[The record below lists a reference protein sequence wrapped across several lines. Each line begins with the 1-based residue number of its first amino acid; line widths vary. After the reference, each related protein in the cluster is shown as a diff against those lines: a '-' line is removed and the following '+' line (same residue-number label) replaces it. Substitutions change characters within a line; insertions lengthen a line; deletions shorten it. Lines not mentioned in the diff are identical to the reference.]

1 MTTDD
6 ATGSLPPPPPR
17 PPAPTPPPP
26 PAAKTGWR
34 RIPTAAYVIG
44 AVLVV
49 FGVLVVVALII
60 NDQKRWSDLANGD
73 CFDFPGGETFIHVN
87 IRDCDEP
94 HDAQVV
100 ARIVVARSLDDPAE
114 SFEAADEILLQC
126 EEAVLRK
133 DLNFNGSPEDIL
145 LNYISPGAPDW
156 DAGERSIVCLIES
169 EVGLL
174 RSLFRN

>member
-1 MTTDD
+1 MTTDGT
-6 ATGSLPPPPPR
+6 TGSLPPPPPR
-17 PPAPTPPPP
+17 PPGATPTPTP
-26 PAAKTGWR
+26 KTGWR
-34 RIPTAAYVIG
+34 RIPTVAYVIG
-44 AVLVV
+44 AVLIV
-49 FGVLVVVALII
+49 FGGLVVAALII

-73 CFDFPGGETFIHVN
+73 CFDFPGGETFIHVD

-94 HDAQVV
+94 HDAQVF
-100 ARIVVARSLDDPAE
+100 ARIVVARSLADPAD
-114 SFEAADEILLQC
+114 SIEAADEILLQC

>member
-1 MTTDD
+1 MTVDGP
-6 ATGSLPPPPPR
+6 TGSLPPPPPR
-17 PPAPTPPPP
+17 PPGATPTPTP
-26 PAAKTGWR
+26 KTGWR
-34 RIPTAAYVIG
+34 RIPTVAYVIG

-49 FGVLVVVALII
+49 FGVLVAVALII

-73 CFDFPGGETFIHVN
+73 CFDFPDGETFIHVN
-87 IRDCDEP
+87 MRDCDEP

-100 ARIVVARSLDDPAE
+100 ARIVVARSLDDPSE
-114 SFEAADEILLQC
+114 SFDASDEVLLQC

-145 LNYISPGAPDW
+145 LNFISPGPPDW

-169 EVGLL
+169 ETGLL
-174 RSLFRN
+174 RSFFRD